1 MEMRKLALLST
12 LLVAPLAV
20 AASVALSAE
29 PRTLTGVSGTVYAV
43 ERLDNST
50 NTLAAFDA
58 GTGVVLGIA
67 VVGNR
72 PIGVLSPN
80 GSDKVYS
87 ADERS
92 NQLSVVSKSDLA
104 DDGTATAKRIPMG
117 IFPHHM
123 ASGPSGRWLYVA
135 EYGSHKIG
143 VVDTRL
149 DVRVDGFFASGN
161 PAARTHAVWVTN
173 DGKDLYATNE
183 GATTSSFGTL
193 SKLDAST
200 GRRLWEVPIGIRP
213 SEVLVTP
220 DGKTAYVTV
229 RNENSVRV
237 LDVSGERPARIADV
251 AIGTQPDTMRLTH
264 DGRTLVVGL
273 RGTPQ
278 LALMSTDTRAVRQV
292 TFQGY
297 GISGHQWLSE
307 NGTYTFIALESLTTD
322 RPGAIGVVDNGTA
335 QVVETWTYPRGP
347 WPHGVYYE
355 PRTLR

>member
-1 MEMRKLALLST
+1 MRKLALLSM
-12 LLVAPLAV
+12 LLVVPLAV
-20 AASVALSAE
+20 AASVAFSAE
-29 PRTLTGVSGTVYAV
+29 PRRLSGVSGTVYAV

-58 GTGVVLGIA
+58 ATGSVLGVA

-117 IFPHHM
+117 SFPHHM
-123 ASGPSGRWLYVA
+123 TVSPNGRWLYVA

-149 DVRVDGFFASGN
+149 DLRVDGFYASGN
-161 PAARTHAVWVTN
+161 PAARTHAVWITN

-200 GRRLWEVPIGIRP
+200 GRRLWEVPVGLRP
-213 SEVLVTP
+213 SEVLVTN
-220 DGKTAYVTV
+220 DGKTAYVTI

-237 LDVSGERPARIADV
+237 LDVSGQRPSRIAEV
-251 AIGTQPDTMRLTH
+251 AIGTQPDTMRLTP
-264 DGRTLVVGL
+264 DGKTLVVGL

-278 LALMSTDTRAVRQV
+278 LALMNTDTHAVRQV

-307 NGTYTFIALESLTTD
+307 NGKYTFIALESLTTD
-322 RPGAIGVVDNGTA
+322 RPGAIGVVDNDAA

-347 WPHGVYYE
+347 WPHGVFYE
-355 PRTLR
+355 PRVLR

>member
-1 MEMRKLALLST
+1 MRKLALFSM
-12 LLVAPLAV
+12 LALGLPAIV
-20 AASVALSAE
+20 ASVALSAE
-29 PRTLTGVSGTVYAV
+29 PRRLTGVSGTVYAV

-58 GTGVVLGIA
+58 ATGSVLGVA

-117 IFPHHM
+117 SFPHHM
-123 ASGPSGRWLYVA
+123 TVSPNGRWLYVA

-149 DVRVDGFFASGN
+149 DLRVDGFYASGN
-161 PAARTHAVWVTN
+161 PAARTHAVWITN
-173 DGKDLYATNE
+173 DGKELYATNE
-183 GATTSSFGTL
+183 GATTASFGTL
-193 SKLDAST
+193 SKLDASS
-200 GRRLWEVPIGIRP
+200 GRRLWEVPVGLRP
-213 SEVLVTP
+213 SEVLVTN
-220 DGKTAYVTV
+220 DGKTAYVTI

-237 LDVSGERPARIADV
+237 LDVSGERPSRIAEV
-251 AIGTQPDTMRLTH
+251 AIGTQPDTMRLTP
-264 DGRTLVVGL
+264 DGKTLVVGL

-307 NGTYTFIALESLTTD
+307 NGKYTFIALESLTTD
-322 RPGAIGVVDNGTA
+322 RPGAIGVVDNDTA

-347 WPHGVYYE
+347 WPHGVFYE
-355 PRTLR
+355 PRVLR

>member
-1 MEMRKLALLST
+1 MRKLALFST
-12 LLVAPLAV
+12 LLLFPLAG
-20 AASVALSAE
+20 AASLALSAQ
-29 PRTLTGVSGTVYAV
+29 PTAIPGVSGTVYAV

-58 GTGVVLGIA
+58 GTGRVLGVA
-67 VVGNR
+67 VIGNR
-72 PIGVLSPN
+72 PIGVLSPP
-80 GSDKVYS
+80 GSDRVYT

-92 NQLSVVSKSDLA
+92 NQLSVVSKADLA

-117 IFPHHM
+117 PFPHHVA
-123 ASGPSGRWLYVA
+123 ASPNGRWIYVA

-149 DVRVDGFFASGN
+149 DLRVDGFYASGN
-161 PAARTHAVWVTN
+161 PAARTHAVWITD
-173 DGKDLYATNE
+173 DGKELYAANE

-193 SKLDAST
+193 SKLDAAT
-200 GRRLWEVPIGIRP
+200 GRRLWEIPVGLRP

-220 DGKTAYVTV
+220 DGRTAYLTI
-229 RNENSVRV
+229 RNDNSVRV
-237 LDVSGERPARIADV
+237 LDVSGERPSRIAEV
-251 AIGTQPDTMRLTH
+251 PIGTQPDTMRLTP

-278 LALMSTDTRAVRQV
+278 LALLSTDSRAVRHV

-297 GISGHQWLSE
+297 GISGHQWLSD
-307 NGTYTFIALESLTTD
+307 NGKYTFIALEALTTD
-322 RPGAIGVVDNGTA
+322 RRGAIGVVDNETA

-347 WPHGVYYE
+347 WPHGVFYE
-355 PRTLR
+355 PRGLR